1 MCMAN
6 KRCKAVLCIGITPA
20 HGGFDAI
27 RRHVRW
33 SLRRT
38 HWFPLLTHARTHTH
52 THTHTRTHAHTHTN
66 TRANIGANEPDVYE
80 SLNSS

>member
-6 KRCKAVLCIGITPA
+6 KRCEAVLCIGITPA
-20 HGGFDAI
+20 HGGFDAR

-33 SLRRT
+33 SLRKT
-38 HWFPLLTHARTHTH
+38 HWFPLITHACTRTPIRTHARTH
-52 THTHTRTHAHTHTN
+52 AHTN